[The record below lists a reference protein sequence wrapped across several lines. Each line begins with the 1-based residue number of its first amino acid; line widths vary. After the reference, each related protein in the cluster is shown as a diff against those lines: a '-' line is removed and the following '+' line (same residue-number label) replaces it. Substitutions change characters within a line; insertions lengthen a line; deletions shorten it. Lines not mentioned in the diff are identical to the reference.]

1 LLAAAL
7 PDSRFEHPVGS
18 GAIAQDVRIGQAEIV
33 SKQLVKPESTI
44 GIQTVAL
51 TGKTGVA

>member
-1 LLAAAL
+1 L